1 MLTPEIVNWFALPV
15 PVGLVPAVVTVP
27 PVKEMLGV
35 PLKPVPALVIVIPV
49 TVPLVPPDN
58 TAVAVAPFPPV
69 MATVGAAEYTVVPP
83 LIVKLSVVT
92 PKVAVAVAP
101 EPAPLKLT
109 VGAVE

>member
-1 MLTPEIVNWFALPV
+1 M
-15 PVGLVPAVVTVP
+15 VPAVVTVP

-35 PLKPVPALVIVIPV
+35 PLKPVPALVMVIPV

-58 TAVAVAPFPPV
+58 TAVAVAVAPFPPV

-83 LIVKLSVVT
+83 LIVKLAAVT
-92 PKVAVAVAP
+92 PKDAVAVAP
-101 EPAPLKLT
+101 EPVPLMVI